1 MMENKNLKNTPI
13 AAAFV
18 FDNADDRLRAMAGT
32 PSLEISL
39 ANTFQECMQR
49 AVLVDGI
56 RDMRIIAYE
65 FPDLAS
71 IPRPSQKSCRR
82 YYHDLLIPAVDK
94 LGLKPCVELH
104 AQEVVF
110 AMLHDLP
117 IELNKPGNGIRQQA
131 GYTEHCRS
139 FRGGFID
146 LMGKGTTVV
155 LPSGEEVGFG
165 LQSAALQGV
174 EVVSTLKQKA
184 PHSKNKA
191 HKHGIR

>member
-1 MMENKNLKNTPI
+1 MENNKLKNDPI
-13 AAAFV
+13 VTAFV
-18 FDNADDRLRAMAGT
+18 FDDTDDRLLEMNGT
-32 PSLEISL
+32 HALETCLSQTLPRCMQHAVMKDGIRNMRIVVYEFPTLDSIPQPSLE
-39 ANTFQECMQR
+39 NC
-49 AVLVDGI
+49 D
-56 RDMRIIAYE
+56 
-65 FPDLAS
+65 
-71 IPRPSQKSCRR
+71 R
-82 YYHDLLIPAVDK
+82 YYRDLLLPAVGK
-94 LGLKPCVELH
+94 FRLKPCVELH

-131 GYTEHCRS
+131 GYAEHCRS

-165 LQSAALQGV
+165 LQSAALQGI
-174 EVVSTLKQKA
+174 EAVSTLKQKA
-184 PHSKNKA
+184 LHSKNKA

>member
-1 MMENKNLKNTPI
+1 MENKNLKNTPI

-56 RDMRIIAYE
+56 RDMQIIAYE

-71 IPRPSQKSCRR
+71 IPRPSQKNCRR

-131 GYTEHCRS
+131 GYAEHCRS

-146 LMGKGTTVV
+146 LMGKSTTVV

-191 HKHGIR
+191 HKHDIR